1 MRLRIKGRGRMVLLG
16 KMDGILNG
24 TSPQEG
30 RQDLVPKEG
39 RQDLVIRV
47 ILFERRRG
55 CRIAS

>member
-1 MRLRIKGRGRMVLLG
+1 MRLRIKGRGSMVLLG

-39 RQDLVIRV
+39 RQDLVGSFFLKDV
-47 ILFERRRG
+47 G
-55 CRIAS
+55 DAG